1 MFEKNKLS
9 KSTDKNMKNFFLNK
23 HLKVLSPINASKYK
37 KHKISIDSNL
47 SKEKIG
53 IKTNSLLDKN
63 IKIRKNSDDNNA
75 KPKSNKSMNK
85 YILKEKITIKC
96 MDENQIK
103 SIKTK
108 ESCKSSNKL
117 NIFVEEVSPNVN
129 FDMKKNYFNNQY
141 KRTEQ
146 HSNSLKLNK
155 QKELLNKINKYMKE
169 KKESKN
175 PSLFLSSKKDNK
187 PTILSPINTNDNN
200 SIKKKFDF
208 TSLAFENKEK
218 PINYIDFDNS
228 SKEDDK
234 SAGNLEENNSS
245 NNNSF
250 EKEDKKIIIKTK
262 FKMLNKKS
270 SDFSESD
277 EDKKSEIKTNLKM
290 PNKKS
295 SDLSENEEDQLGF
308 KKHGNKKGKKK
319 KLKYK
324 LKGDINNYKPTRKMS
339 FQPKDGKLLNKNII
353 ISSAITKPGLNDD
366 VEKTNQDSYL
376 IIENI
381 FGENFNIY
389 GVFDGHGDDGHFVSR
404 YISKY
409 ISDYYTNE
417 LNYLKDNS
425 SLSKNKIFL
434 EKSQQI
440 IRESI
445 KELDTNLTTTK
456 INFDILHSGSTS
468 VLLFLIDETLICSNI
483 GDSQCYLFNCS
494 NEDLWTFE
502 SLAKIHKPSD
512 EEEKK
517 RIIESGGEV
526 HPYFDENGIYDGPD
540 RVYAKN
546 KSYPG
551 LSLSRSIGDLDGK
564 DIGVI
569 SDPDI
574 IVKKIDENSKF
585 IILGSDGLWDVIKP
599 YDASRIVRSYF
610 NKGDIDGAC
619 KILLNKATQIWKK
632 NNEERDDITIIV
644 IFLGKPNILLKEE
657 KNDIL
662 YKINENLNEDS
673 SRNNSSNQNPL
684 VLNLD

>member
-1 MFEKNKLS
+1 MLEKNKLS
-9 KSTDKNMKNFFLNK
+9 KSSDKNMKKFVLNK
-23 HLKVLSPINASKYK
+23 NLKILSPINTSKYK

-47 SKEKIG
+47 SKDKID

-63 IKIRKNSDDNNA
+63 IKIRKNSLDIKT
-75 KPKSNKSMNK
+75 KPESSKTMNK
-85 YILKEKITIKC
+85 YTIKEKITIKC

-103 SIKTK
+103 SMKPK

-117 NIFVEEVSPNVN
+117 NNFVEGVTSNIN
-129 FDMKKNYFNNQY
+129 LDMKNNYFNNQY
-141 KRTEQ
+141 KRTKQ
-146 HSNSLKLNK
+146 HSNSLKINK
-155 QKELLNKINKYMKE
+155 QNDLVNTINNYI
-169 KKESKN
+169 KESKN
-175 PSLFLSSKKDNK
+175 PSKFLSLKKDNK
-187 PTILSPINTNDNN
+187 PTILSPINTLN
-200 SIKKKFDF
+200 SINSIQKKKIDF

-218 PINYIDFDNS
+218 PINYLDFDNS

-234 SAGNLEENNSS
+234 SDDNLEDNKS
-245 NNNSF
+245 NNNCSF
-250 EKEDKKIIIKTK
+250 EKEDKKILIETK
-262 FKMLNKKS
+262 FKMPNIKPSDLSENDEDRTEIKTKLEMPHKKS
-270 SDFSESD
+270 SDFSENE
-277 EDKKSEIKTNLKM
+277 EDKKEI
-290 PNKKS
+290 
-295 SDLSENEEDQLGF
+295 
-308 KKHGNKKGKKK
+308 KKGKKK
-319 KLKYK
+319 KMKFK
-324 LKGDINNYKPTRKMS
+324 LKGDIKDFKSLPRKMS
-339 FQPKDGKLLNKNII
+339 FEPKDDKLLNKNII

-366 VEKTNQDSYL
+366 EEKTNQDSYL
-376 IIENI
+376 IKENI
-381 FGENFNIY
+381 FGENFNMY

-417 LNYLKDNS
+417 FNFIQYNS

-434 EKSQQI
+434 ERNQKI

-445 KELDTNLTTTK
+445 KELDTELTTTK

-468 VLLFLIDETLICSNI
+468 VLLFLVEETLICSNI

-502 SLAKIHKPSD
+502 SLAKIHKPSN

-526 HPYFDENGIYDGPD
+526 HPYFDEDGIYDGPD

-546 KSYPG
+546 KNYPG

-564 DIGVI
+564 DVGVI

-574 IVKKIDENSKF
+574 IVKKIDDNSKF
-585 IILGSDGLWDVIKP
+585 IVLGSDGLFDVIKP
-599 YDASRIVRSYF
+599 YDISRIVRPYF

-619 KILLNKATQIWKK
+619 KRLLNKAIQIWKK
-632 NNEERDDITIIV
+632 NKEERDDITIIV

-657 KNDIL
+657 KKKCL
-662 YKINENLNEDS
+662 FKINENANEDS

>member
-1 MFEKNKLS
+1 MFEKNQLS
-9 KSTDKNMKNFFLNK
+9 KSSDKNLKNSILNK
-23 HLKVLSPINASKYK
+23 HLKILSPINASKYK

-47 SKEKIG
+47 SKDKIYL
-53 IKTNSLLDKN
+53 KTNSLLDKN
-63 IKIRKNSDDNNA
+63 IKIKKNSLDN
-75 KPKSNKSMNK
+75 KTKYKSNKSMNK

-96 MDENQIK
+96 KDENQIK
-103 SIKTK
+103 PMKPK

-117 NIFVEEVSPNVN
+117 NIFIEEVSQNIN
-129 FDMKKNYFNNQY
+129 FDMKTNYFNKQY

-155 QKELLNKINKYMKE
+155 QNELVNKINKFI
-169 KKESKN
+169 KESKK
-175 PSLFLSSKKDNK
+175 PSKFIFNKKDNK
-187 PTILSPINTNDNN
+187 PTILSPINSIC
-200 SIKKKFDF
+200 SIKKKLDF

-218 PINYIDFDNS
+218 PINYIDSDNS

-234 SAGNLEENNSS
+234 SGEHLEENNSS
-245 NNNSF
+245 NNGSF
-250 EKEDKKIIIKTK
+250 EKEDKKIVIKTN
-262 FKMLNKKS
+262 FKMPNKKS

-277 EDKKSEIKTNLKM
+277 EDKKAVIKTKFKN
-290 PNKKS
+290 PHKKS
-295 SDLSENEEDQLGF
+295 SDFSESDED
-308 KKHGNKKGKKK
+308 KKEIQKKENKKGKKK
-319 KLKYK
+319 KLKFK
-324 LKGDINNYKPTRKMS
+324 LKGDINNFRPPRKMS
-339 FQPKDGKLLNKNII
+339 FQPKEDKILDKNII

-366 VEKTNQDSYL
+366 EEKTNQDSYL
-376 IIENI
+376 IKENI

-409 ISDYYTNE
+409 INDYYTNE
-417 LNYLKDNS
+417 SIFIKDNS

-434 EKSQQI
+434 EKYQQI

-445 KELDTNLTTTK
+445 KELDTKLTTTK

-517 RIIESGGEV
+517 RIIECGGEV
-526 HPYFDENGIYDGPD
+526 HPYFDEDGVYDGPD

-546 KSYPG
+546 KTYPG

-564 DIGVI
+564 DVGVI

-599 YDASRIVRSYF
+599 YDVIRIVRSYF
-610 NKGDIDGAC
+610 IKGDIDGAC
-619 KILLNKATQIWKK
+619 KILLNKAMQIWKK

-644 IFLGKPNILLKEE
+644 IFLGKPNVLLKEE
-657 KNDIL
+657 KNNLL
-662 YKINENLNEDS
+662 YKINENANEDS

>member
-9 KSTDKNMKNFFLNK
+9 KSSDKNMKKFFLNK
-23 HLKVLSPINASKYK
+23 NLKILSPINKSKYK
-37 KHKISIDSNL
+37 KHRISIDSNS
-47 SKEKIG
+47 SKDKID

-63 IKIRKNSDDNNA
+63 IKIRKNSVDN
-75 KPKSNKSMNK
+75 KTKSESSKTMNK
-85 YILKEKITIKC
+85 YTIKEKITIKC

-103 SIKTK
+103 SMKPK

-117 NIFVEEVSPNVN
+117 NN
-129 FDMKKNYFNNQY
+129 FIEGVTSNINLDMKNNYFNNQY
-141 KRTEQ
+141 KRTKQ

-155 QKELLNKINKYMKE
+155 QNDLVNKINNYM
-169 KKESKN
+169 KESKN
-175 PSLFLSSKKDNK
+175 PSKFLSNKKDNK
-187 PTILSPINTNDNN
+187 PTILSPINNLN
-200 SIKKKFDF
+200 SINNIQKQKINF

-234 SAGNLEENNSS
+234 SDGNLEENNNS
-245 NNNSF
+245 NNCSF
-250 EKEDKKIIIKTK
+250 EKEDKKIIINTQ
-262 FKMLNKKS
+262 FKMPNKKS
-270 SDFSESD
+270 SDFSEND
-277 EDKKSEIKTNLKM
+277 EDKTEIKTK
-290 PNKKS
+290 PEVPHKKS
-295 SDLSENEEDQLGF
+295 SDLSENEED
-308 KKHGNKKGKKK
+308 KKEVKKKEIKKGKKK

-324 LKGDINNYKPTRKMS
+324 LKGDIKDFKSPPRKMS
-339 FQPKDGKLLNKNII
+339 FEPKDDKLLNRNII

-376 IIENI
+376 IKENI
-381 FGENFNIY
+381 FGENFNMY

-417 LNYLKDNS
+417 FNFIQYNS
-425 SLSKNKIFL
+425 SFSKNKIFL
-434 EKSQQI
+434 ERNQQI
-440 IRESI
+440 IKESI
-445 KELDTNLTTTK
+445 KELDTQLTTTK
-456 INFDILHSGSTS
+456 IDFDIMHSGSTC
-468 VLLFLIDETLICSNI
+468 VLLFLVDETLICSNI

-494 NEDLWTFE
+494 NEDLWTYE
-502 SLAKIHKPSD
+502 SLAKIHKPSN

-526 HPYFDENGIYDGPD
+526 HPYFDEDGIYDGPD

-546 KSYPG
+546 KNYPG

-564 DIGVI
+564 DVGVI

-574 IVKKIDENSKF
+574 IVKKIDDNSKF
-585 IILGSDGLWDVIKP
+585 IVLGSDGLFDVIKP
-599 YDASRIVRSYF
+599 YDISRIVRSHF

-619 KILLNKATQIWKK
+619 KRLLNKAIQMWKK

-657 KNDIL
+657 KNKCL
-662 YKINENLNEDS
+662 FKINENVNEDS
-673 SRNNSSNQNPL
+673 SRNN
-684 VLNLD
+684 